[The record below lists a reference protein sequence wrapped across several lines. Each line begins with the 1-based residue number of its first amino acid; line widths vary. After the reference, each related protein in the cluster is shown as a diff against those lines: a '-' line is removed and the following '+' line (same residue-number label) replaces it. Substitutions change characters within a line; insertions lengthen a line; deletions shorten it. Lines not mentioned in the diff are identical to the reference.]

1 MSFESQEFRDALT
14 LAARSFHDHA
24 GDEEA
29 AAERIS
35 TVLGWSRARARWFL
49 SVNAEKLQQMADEL
63 RRQREERAGCAG
75 DE

>member
-1 MSFESQEFRDALT
+1 MSPESQEFRDALT
-14 LAARSFHDHA
+14 LAARSFRDHA

-35 TVLGWSRARARWFL
+35 AVLGWSRARARWFL
-49 SVNAEKLQQMADEL
+49 SVNAEKLKQMADQL
-63 RRQREERAGCAG
+63 GSQPGCAG